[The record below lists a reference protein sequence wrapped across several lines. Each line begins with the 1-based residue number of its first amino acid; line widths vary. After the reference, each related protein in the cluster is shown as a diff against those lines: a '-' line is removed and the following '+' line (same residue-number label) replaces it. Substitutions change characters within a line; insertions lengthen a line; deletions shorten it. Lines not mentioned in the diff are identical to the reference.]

1 MDNAENDDCTC
12 SIFIGMGLSE
22 GNTSRFKVVGDWKN
36 HRPNV
41 ARPV

>member
-1 MDNAENDDCTC
+1 MDNTENDDCTC
-12 SIFIGMGLSE
+12 SIFIGMGLGE